1 MKLWIY
7 VLRRL
12 ALTIP
17 VLLGVTLITFYLSY
31 GMGDPLAAY
40 VTEKTTDAQYEALA
54 EKHGINEPISVQY
67 VIYLHSVITF
77 DWGYSEVV
85 DTPVSEALK
94 YRFAAT
100 LELSILA
107 FVVAVVT
114 ALPLGIY
121 SSIRQNRWHDHSIR
135 FFALLGSAIPIFWF
149 ALILQYIVVELNS
162 YGLLDNWPITYRT
175 DAQLWE
181 IEDPIETPT
190 NFLLV
195 DAIAAGSWI
204 HLKDALQHMIL
215 PATVLAYGSMAT
227 IIRLMRG
234 NMLDVLGQD
243 YIRTARAKGLSEIRI
258 VIVHAL
264 RGGILPVIS
273 FLGPAIAGLLAGS
286 FVVET
291 IFQINGVGR
300 FYVQAAFNRD
310 YTMIL
315 GTSILFTFMTLTF
328 VLISDI
334 MASFLNPT
342 LRDSGGLE

>member
-1 MKLWIY
+1 MIQLILK
-7 VLRRL
+7 RL
-12 ALTIP
+12 FTYIP
-17 VLLGVTLITFYLSY
+17 VLLVVVIITFLMIHAAPGGPFDAERVASPEIIEKLNEAYNLDKPIHVQIYNYLLNAIQ
-31 GMGDPLAAY
+31 GDFGPSFKY
-40 VTEKTTDAQYEALA
+40 PGRTVTELIMSGLPTTIELA
-54 EKHGINEPISVQY
+54 
-67 VIYLHSVITF
+67 IY
-77 DWGYSEVV
+77 
-85 DTPVSEALK
+85 
-94 YRFAAT
+94 
-100 LELSILA
+100 SILFA
-107 FVVAVVT
+107 IFLGVISGLVASLNPGKILDIVPMSIS
-114 ALPLGIY
+114 LLGICIP
-121 SSIRQNRWHDHSIR
+121 SII
-135 FFALLGSAIPIFWF
+135 LGPVLVLIFGIWYEV
-149 ALILQYIVVELNS
+149 LPV
-162 YGLLDNWPITYRT
+162 YGWGDNPG
-175 DAQLWE
+175 D
-181 IEDPIETPT
+181 
-190 NFLLV
+190 
-195 DAIAAGSWI
+195 
-204 HLKDALQHMIL
+204 KIL
-215 PATVLAYGSMAT
+215 PTITLGTAYAA
-227 IIRLMRG
+227 IFARLTRG
-234 NMLDVLGQD
+234 GMLEILGQD

>member
-1 MKLWIY
+1 MIQLILK
-7 VLRRL
+7 RL
-12 ALTIP
+12 FTYIP
-17 VLLGVTLITFYLSY
+17 VLLVVVIITFLMIHAAPGGPFDAERVASPEIIEKLNEAYNLDKPIHVQIYNYLFNAIQ
-31 GMGDPLAAY
+31 GDFGPSFKY
-40 VTEKTTDAQYEALA
+40 PGRTVTELIMSGLPTTIELA
-54 EKHGINEPISVQY
+54 IYSIFFAIFLGVISGLVASLNPGKILDI
-67 VIYLHSVITF
+67 V
-77 DWGYSEVV
+77 
-85 DTPVSEALK
+85 PM
-94 YRFAAT
+94 
-100 LELSILA
+100 SISL
-107 FVVAVVT
+107 
-114 ALPLGIY
+114 LGICIP
-121 SSIRQNRWHDHSIR
+121 SII
-135 FFALLGSAIPIFWF
+135 LGPVLVLIFGIWYEV
-149 ALILQYIVVELNS
+149 LPV
-162 YGLLDNWPITYRT
+162 YGWGDNPG
-175 DAQLWE
+175 D
-181 IEDPIETPT
+181 
-190 NFLLV
+190 
-195 DAIAAGSWI
+195 
-204 HLKDALQHMIL
+204 KIL
-215 PATVLAYGSMAT
+215 PTITLGTAYAA
-227 IIRLMRG
+227 IFARLTRG
-234 NMLDVLGQD
+234 GMLEILGQD

>member
-1 MKLWIY
+1 MIQLILK
-7 VLRRL
+7 RL
-12 ALTIP
+12 FTYIP
-17 VLLGVTLITFYLSY
+17 VLLVVVIITFLMIHAAPGGPFDAERVASPEIIEKLNEAYNLDKPIHVQIYNYLFNAIQ
-31 GMGDPLAAY
+31 GDFGPSFKY
-40 VTEKTTDAQYEALA
+40 PGRTVTELIMSGLPTTIELA
-54 EKHGINEPISVQY
+54 
-67 VIYLHSVITF
+67 IY
-77 DWGYSEVV
+77 
-85 DTPVSEALK
+85 
-94 YRFAAT
+94 
-100 LELSILA
+100 SILFA
-107 FVVAVVT
+107 IFLGVISGLVASLNPGKILDIVPMSIS
-114 ALPLGIY
+114 LLGICIP
-121 SSIRQNRWHDHSIR
+121 SII
-135 FFALLGSAIPIFWF
+135 LGPILV
-149 ALILQYIVVELNS
+149 LIFGIWYEVLPV
-162 YGLLDNWPITYRT
+162 YGWGDNPG
-175 DAQLWE
+175 D
-181 IEDPIETPT
+181 
-190 NFLLV
+190 
-195 DAIAAGSWI
+195 
-204 HLKDALQHMIL
+204 KIL
-215 PATVLAYGSMAT
+215 PTITLGTAYAA
-227 IIRLMRG
+227 IFARLTRG
-234 NMLDVLGQD
+234 GMLEILGQD